1 MKDYLER
8 RNKEI
13 NKIISMMKDIRDREV
28 NDNGQYA
35 ELFSLVVSELSYR
48 AAKVPD
54 EHNLCPKCETQISKA
69 EYDNY
74 CGFCGQFINKDK
86 KAEKMRKGE

>member
-13 NKIISMMKDIRDREV
+13 NKIISMMKDIRDKEV

-35 ELFSLVVSELSYR
+35 ELF
-48 AAKVPD
+48 
-54 EHNLCPKCETQISKA
+54 TG
-69 EYDNY
+69 Y
-74 CGFCGQFINKDK
+74 CGKN
-86 KAEKMRKGE
+86 EKG